1 MTTTSST
8 GWTPTSPRSS
18 PPFSNRR
25 EINKIIIA
33 AARVTVVAVG
43 PGQQQ
48 RERHWCGRV
57 LLCGVWGRVP
67 GENGGFWA
75 GGKEALVAVRCP
87 QTDVPQ
93 GEKAHP
99 EREPMFH

>member
-1 MTTTSST
+1 M
-8 GWTPTSPRSS
+8 
-18 PPFSNRR
+18 
-25 EINKIIIA
+25 
-33 AARVTVVAVG
+33 VAVG

-57 LLCGVWGRVP
+57 LLCGVWGRIP